1 MFWRSV
7 RVSIVGLLIVCGLG
21 FGLRLAAQQGGGGL
35 TPPPKPNAPKP
46 TEVKTPA
53 AAPTSGAPFQ
63 IGERLSFNVSWS
75 NFVTAARLEL
85 EVADRGAFF
94 GQDGYQL
101 RAKVE
106 TIGYVRSIFTDLD
119 NQYTAYVDAK
129 TTLPYRAENSTR
141 QGLSRE
147 DASIIFD
154 QAGHTARYPDGSSTA
169 IPPNTYDLASL
180 VYALRLKPLKA
191 GESYKCAVLYDK
203 EIIEIEA
210 LVKPRERIISQA
222 GSYDAIR
229 VELTTKSKK
238 FNLSKYRVRVWFS
251 DDAQHLPVTITAQ
264 LAFGDVRAELSSA
277 VIVTPTKPKI
287 ATRPDP
293 PTETPLF
300 TPKGA
305 SSTGAPPI
313 SPNGKPPAETGKERM
328 RDGESSLEAERNLP
342 FSAGERLN
350 YDVSWLN
357 LASVG
362 RMSFEVRQQGR
373 LNNQPVFEFVG
384 EAATLGAAR
393 SIISLNDQIICYAN
407 ANTLIPVR
415 SDMRLQEGE
424 RRKNIT
430 ADYDPSG
437 TKVTLSNGTQ
447 ITVQPK
453 TLDLLSL
460 FYAVRAAD
468 LKIGST
474 HVFPFLDANHRPKR
488 VTIKVVKQE
497 TIDSPMGTQ
506 NTVQLDVFSQDTQQL
521 IAQAWITNDARRL
534 PIYIVTRVGFGEL
547 RLQLTSTVKAK

>member
-7 RVSIVGLLIVCGLG
+7 RVSIVGLFIICGLG
-21 FGLRLAAQQGGGGL
+21 FGLAAQQGGGGL
-35 TPPPKPNAPKP
+35 TPPPKPGAPKP
-46 TEVKTPA
+46 TATKA
-53 AAPTSGAPFQ
+53 AAPASTGGAPFQ

-106 TIGYVRSIFTDLD
+106 TMGYVRSIFTDLD

-129 TTLPYRAENSTR
+129 TALPYRAENSIR
-141 QGLSRE
+141 HGLNQE
-147 DASIIFD
+147 DISIVFD
-154 QAGHTARYPDGSSTA
+154 QLGHTARYPDGSSVT

-180 VYALRLKPLKA
+180 IYALRLRNLKA

-203 EIIEIEA
+203 ETIEIEA
-210 LVKPRERIISQA
+210 LVKPRERVISQA

-238 FNLSKYRVRVWFS
+238 FNLSKYRVRAWFS

-264 LAFGDVRAELSSA
+264 LPFGEVRAELSSA
-277 VIVTPTKPKI
+277 VIVAPTKPKI

-300 TPKGA
+300 TPK
-305 SSTGAPPI
+305 SSNPSTGAPPI
-313 SPNGKPPAETGKERM
+313 PPKGKSPAETGSEGM
-328 RDGESSLEAERNLP
+328 RDGEASPEAERNLP
-342 FSAGERLN
+342 FVAGERLN
-350 YDVSWLN
+350 YDASWLN

-393 SIISLNDQIICYAN
+393 SIISLDDQIICYAN
-407 ANTLIPVR
+407 ANTLIPIR
-415 SDMRLQEGE
+415 SDLRLREGE
-424 RRKNIT
+424 RNKQTT

-447 ITVQPK
+447 VSVQPK

-468 LKIGST
+468 LKVGST
-474 HVFPFLDANHRPKR
+474 HVFPFLDANHRQKR
-488 VTIKVVKQE
+488 VVIKVVKQE
-497 TIDSPMGTQ
+497 TILSPMGTQ
-506 NTVQLDVFSQDTQQL
+506 DTVQLDIFSQDTQLL

-534 PIYIVTRVGFGEL
+534 PVYIVTRTGFGEL
-547 RLQLTSTVKAK
+547 RLQLTSTVKTK